1 MNSSISLFVTIDI
14 VANLVY
20 TESTFQ
26 GEANDLAGKAYP
38 GYLAVGS
45 VDATRPWRKLQA
57 TLRGA

>member
-1 MNSSISLFVTIDI
+1 MFVTIDI